1 MIEAPSNLTACLL
14 RRAQQTCYEAACGR
28 KRMVAAQALIDR
40 CSAAVNARIS
50 RLPQAPTS
58 LRGTRNVRCT
68 VALAQSTALKS
79 P

>member
-1 MIEAPSNLTACLL
+1 
-14 RRAQQTCYEAACGR
+14 
-28 KRMVAAQALIDR
+28 MVAAQALIDR